1 MRLDDTGFLR
11 GNLRERIAQK
21 LRMIEADIR
30 DNRQPRRD
38 DIRRIQ
44 AASEPYFYH
53 RDIHFCRFEKRKR
66 HAHCRFKKRGFERIE
81 ISAVVVY
88 ILHHRLLRYHLS
100 IDADT
105 FTKIHQMRTGIEA
118 HAQPRFLQGRSDEM
132 RCAALAVGA
141 GNMDGGIRR
150 LRIAQMVHQR
160 NGIVQTGLIRRCS
173 YLMKSRLRGVE
184 ISKCFFV

>member
-1 MRLDDTGFLR
+1 
-11 GNLRERIAQK
+11 
-21 LRMIEADIR
+21 MIEADIR

-38 DIRRIQ
+38 DIRGVKS
-44 AASEPYFYH
+44 ASEPHFNH
-53 RDIHFCRFEKRKR
+53 RNIHLRCFKKRKR
-66 HAHCRFKKRGFERIE
+66 HPHRGFKKRGFERIE

-100 IDADT
+100 IDADA
-105 FTKIHQMRTGIEA
+105 FTKIHQMRTGVQA
-118 HAQPRFLQGRSDEM
+118 HSQPRFLQGRSDEM
-132 RCAALAVGA
+132 RCASFAVGA

-160 NGIVQTGLIRRCS
+160 NGIVQTGFIRRGP

>member
-11 GNLRERIAQK
+11 CNLRERIAQK

-38 DIRRIQ
+38 DIRGVKS
-44 AASEPYFYH
+44 ASEPHFNH
-53 RDIHFCRFEKRKR
+53 RNVHLRHFEKRKR
-66 HAHCRFKKRGFERIE
+66 HPHRGLKKRGFERIE
-81 ISAVVVY
+81 KGAVVVY
-88 ILHHRLLRYHLS
+88 ILHHRFLRYHLP
-100 IDADT
+100 IHADA
-105 FTKIHQMRTGIEA
+105 FTKIHQMRTGVQP
-118 HAQPRFLQGRSDEM
+118 HSQPRLLQSSSDEM
-132 RCAALAVGA
+132 GGATLAVGA
-141 GNMDGGIRR
+141 GNMDGRICR

-160 NGIVQTGLIRRCS
+160 NGIVQTGFIRRGP